1 MPLEKC
7 FHGGC
12 DRKLDCVVYKDL
24 AIHVGKLLSR
34 QVSVNIEFSFELHR
48 IVNDTLEKDQNKA
61 GRQFKILVMEHCN

>member
-1 MPLEKC
+1 MD
-7 FHGGC
+7 G
-12 DRKLDCVVYKDL
+12 VVYMDL